1 MKYTVEEI
9 NEKFKSLPEELQEAI
24 TSANTI
30 TKLDGISKKYS
41 LMLDQAS
48 ELGDE
53 VGLFMVGLVKQ
64 KDFVKNIAERMGIR
78 LSVAESISRDINTEV
93 FDPIRDSLQKMQE
106 GEGMD
111 DPVYQSRPL
120 PPTNLPTPTPSIPA
134 PSFVGLEKAGQF
146 TIEKTPISNSSQ
158 YKEENIN
165 KEALLKSIEDK
176 PEPAVPATAPMIDHL
191 LTAHVNTSEKVEVKA
206 VPVVVEEKKIEEKK
220 VVEPKKPY
228 TADPYR
234 EQF

>member
-64 KDFVKNIAERMGIR
+64 KDFVKNIAERMGVR
-78 LSVAESISRDINTEV
+78 LSVAESISRDINAEV

-120 PPTNLPTPTPSIPA
+120 PPTNLPAPTPSMPA

-146 TIEKTPISNSSQ
+146 TIEKPTQASNSPQ

-176 PEPAVPATAPMIDHL
+176 PAPATPAVAPMIDHL
-191 LTAHVNTSEKVEVKA
+191 LTAHVNSSEKIEVKE
-206 VPVVVEEKKIEEKK
+206 VPVAPVVEQ
-220 VVEPKKPY
+220 KKPY
-228 TADPYR
+228 SVDPYR